1 MPDLR
6 VYPGPGE
13 LGQAVADALV
23 RTLADLLRVTTDR
36 PVDLA
41 LAGGSVNSLVLERLR
56 GREADLDWSRVRVWW
71 VDERFVPAGD
81 PRRNDGAAR
90 EALLDRLPGVQLRPM
105 PADDGT
111 RSLEQATA
119 DFAAEWRAGMGTRS
133 PDLALVGTGEDGHF
147 ASLFPGHPQ
156 VDATEAVV
164 AERNSPKPPPL
175 RISLSR
181 DVVAGSSHL
190 WLVATGGSK
199 ARPLARALEG
209 EGVHAVPVAALAR
222 QGAVWWLDEAAAG
235 HLLP

>member
-6 VYPGPGE
+6 VYPGPRE

-23 RTLADLLRVTTDR
+23 RTLADLLRAVPDR

-56 GREADLDWSRVRVWW
+56 GHEASLDWSRVRVWW

-81 PRRNDGAAR
+81 PDRNDLAAR
-90 EALLDRLPGVQLRPM
+90 EALLDRLPGVQLCPM

-119 DFAAEWRAGMGTRS
+119 DFAAEWGEGMGTRS

-147 ASLFPGHPQ
+147 ASLFPGHAQ
-156 VDATEAVV
+156 VDATGVVV
-164 AERNSPKPPPL
+164 AERHSPKPPPL
-175 RISLSR
+175 RVSLSR
-181 DVVAGSSHL
+181 PVVAGSTHL
-190 WLVATGGSK
+190 WLVAAGGSK
-199 ARPLARALEG
+199 ARPIAQALEG
-209 EGVHAVPVAALAR
+209 ADVHEVPVAALAR
-222 QGAVWWLDEAAAG
+222 RGAVWWLDGAAAG
-235 HLLP
+235 QLP